1 MTRAQGRSSHRSQ
14 HARQADAAPA
24 RGSFVRQAA
33 TIFAIALLVRAIHVR
48 QLQASP
54 FFDVLLGDSRGY
66 DEWARRIAA
75 GDWIG
80 TEVFYQ
86 APLYPYFLG
95 VIYSTLGRDLLLVRL
110 VQILLGSTAC
120 VFVGLAGA
128 RLFSRNAGFVA
139 GLMMALYA
147 PAIFFDG
154 LLQKAV
160 LDIFLLSAAVWI
172 FSGLLAPSADPGSRK
187 RLQAW
192 VGLGVV
198 LGLLSLT
205 RENAVVF
212 VAVIAF
218 WALLQGAVRRS
229 IVPFTLGLALVLVP
243 VAVRNYAVGGGL
255 YVTTSQFGTNF
266 YLGNNP
272 FTDGTAGSLIA
283 GRGSVE
289 FERQDAVAL
298 AERASGRAL
307 TPAEVS
313 SYWTGRAWAFISSEP
328 GSWLALLA
336 RKTALLWNTTE
347 MLDTESLES
356 YAEWS
361 TPLRLLGWAGHFGL
375 LVPLAVMGVVLTW
388 PDRARLWPLLAMT
401 LAYAASVVAFF
412 VYARYRYPLVPFLV
426 LFASAGIVNV
436 TRQLFPRSA
445 EREAGLPRRTAKREG
460 WAIGLA
466 VLAAVLTNR
475 PMLSADHMRAIT
487 EHNLGAAL
495 QTDGD
500 LPRATQHYRRAVQI
514 QPDYAPAHNNLGTA
528 LMAEGDIAGAA
539 ASYERALALVPDY
552 ANAQYNLANA
562 RLQQERPQEALDLFR
577 RSLAARPPA
586 ADVQNNMGIALAEL
600 GRLDEAVAAF
610 GEALRLDPRSAQ
622 AHRNLGDVRAWQGR
636 TDEAIGEL
644 RLATALDPAHLQTHV
659 RLAGLLLEQKR
670 LEEAATE
677 LSAAVA
683 LDPGSAELHNDLGLT
698 LAALGRVD
706 EAVSEFQEAVRL
718 RPGFAPAL
726 SNLDAA
732 RRSRGERR

>member
-24 RGSFVRQAA
+24 RGSFVWQAA
-33 TIFAIALLVRAIHVR
+33 LIFAIALLVRAIHVR
-48 QLQASP
+48 QLQSSP

-128 RLFSRNAGFVA
+128 RLFSRNAGLVA

-154 LLQKAV
+154 LLQKAA
-160 LDIFLLSAAVWI
+160 LDLFLLSAAVWI
-172 FSGLLAPSADPGSRK
+172 FSVLLPPSGDSGSRK
-187 RLQAW
+187 RFQAW

-205 RENAVVF
+205 RENAVMF

-218 WALLQGAVRRS
+218 WALLQGAAARS

-289 FERQDAVAL
+289 FERQDAMAL
-298 AERASGRAL
+298 AERASGRTL

-328 GSWLALLA
+328 GRWATLLA

-356 YAEWS
+356 HAEWS
-361 TPLRLLGWAGHFGL
+361 TPLRVLGWAGHFGL

-401 LAYAASVVAFF
+401 VAYAASVVAFF

-426 LFASAGIVNV
+426 LFASAGVV
-436 TRQLFPRSA
+436 HLTRLLPSLRGVAQ
-445 EREAGLPRRTAKREG
+445 ETGLPRRSAKREG

-466 VLAAVLTNR
+466 VLAAVLTNQ
-475 PMLSADHMRAIT
+475 PMLSADRMMAIT

-500 LPRATQHYRRAVQI
+500 LARATQHYRRALQI

-528 LMAEGDIAGAA
+528 LMAEGDVASAA

-562 RLQQERPQEALDLFR
+562 RLQQERPQEALELFR
-577 RSLAARPPA
+577 QSLATMPPA

-600 GRLDEAVAAF
+600 GRLEEAVAAF
-610 GEALRLDPRSAQ
+610 EEALRLDPRSAQ

-636 TDEAIGEL
+636 TEEAIAEL

-670 LEEAATE
+670 LPEAAIE
-677 LSAAVA
+677 LRAAVA
-683 LDPGSAELHNDLGLT
+683 LDPGSAELRNDMGLT

-706 EAVSEFQEAVRL
+706 EAISEFQEAIRL
-718 RPGFAPAL
+718 RPGFAAAL

-732 RRSRGERR
+732 RRSKGER